1 MGLFSSLLKNKKQ
14 EDFISEITSPT
25 IQEEKKPE
33 ITIDLPEDEIVK
45 ISDNVIDTSSLENEL
60 KLKHNLEVL
69 IKRAKKN
76 NGIDNFVII
85 REDDIFPSNWEWLPC
100 SDATTLEYESTN
112 LSYLLRKKL
121 AESKLKT
128 IKIGDMVLPHT
139 RDEIDEELSKID
151 RNTGNIYMPSYFRST
166 KHFTIN
172 TPLGVTGDYNAVKL
186 GRKFIIIDT
195 MDNFLNS
202 GYAYSVGYRD
212 AYLDV
217 THESLKI
224 SDQAIVLID
233 SDKYDDI
240 IKDKSIASELESRRV
255 IKFMGDETLAIDM
268 VLSEMS
274 ILPSRIGMRYA
285 FYDEEIHKILDSS
298 IKELAEKN
306 NLLLNKSHGGS
317 LSPEGGHFSNYFDE
331 KNHDRRKYFNDLAA
345 FIREKCNIDFEFTF
359 MNRIDEQSI
368 EKLIDTIGPQEL
380 LSIIDEYNKKVI
392 DNFEIRKKK
401 YLDDRKNITDDI
413 HDLFISTIGIIDEYY
428 RGTER
433 IKDNDELENYI
444 QVFLQSKSLEEQIE
458 SAKIIQRMLKK
469 DIKIQEESTDL
480 NKLL

>member
-1 MGLFSSLLKNKKQ
+1 
-14 EDFISEITSPT
+14 
-25 IQEEKKPE
+25 
-33 ITIDLPEDEIVK
+33 
-45 ISDNVIDTSSLENEL
+45 
-60 KLKHNLEVL
+60 
-69 IKRAKKN
+69 
-76 NGIDNFVII
+76 
-85 REDDIFPSNWEWLPC
+85 
-100 SDATTLEYESTN
+100 
-112 LSYLLRKKL
+112 
-121 AESKLKT
+121 
-128 IKIGDMVLPHT
+128 
-139 RDEIDEELSKID
+139 
-151 RNTGNIYMPSYFRST
+151 MPSYFRST

-172 TPLGVTGDYNAVKL
+172 TPLGVTGDYNSVKL

-217 THESLKI
+217 THEPLKI

-240 IKDKSIASELESRRV
+240 IKDESIASELESRRV
-255 IKFMGDETLAIDM
+255 IKFRGDEILAIDM

-298 IKELAEKN
+298 IIELAEKN

-359 MNRIDEQSI
+359 MNRVDDYVPRVYGEAEI
-368 EKLIDTIGPQEL
+368 LYN
-380 LSIIDEYNKKVI
+380 IIKGVCAALPPPHDNLNLKGTNKYGTWI
-392 DNFEIRKKK
+392 PGYARWK
-401 YLDDRKNITDDI
+401 YAGNGA
-413 HDLFISTIGIIDEYY
+413 SGAEA
-428 RGTER
+428 
-433 IKDNDELENYI
+433 
-444 QVFLQSKSLEEQIE
+444 
-458 SAKIIQRMLKK
+458 SAEDAGDAGGAGEPRV
-469 DIKIQEESTDL
+469 
-480 NKLL
+480 